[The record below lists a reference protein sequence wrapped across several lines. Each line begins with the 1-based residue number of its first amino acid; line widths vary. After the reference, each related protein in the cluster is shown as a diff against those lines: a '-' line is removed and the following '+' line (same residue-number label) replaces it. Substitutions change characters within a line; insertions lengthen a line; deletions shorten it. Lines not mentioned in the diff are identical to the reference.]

1 VKEDK
6 VAIVGMAC
14 IYPDARTPIELWEN
28 VLAQR
33 RSFRRI
39 PAERLRLEDYFSS
52 DHSTPDHTYSTE
64 AALIE
69 GYDFD
74 RLRFRVAGSTYRS
87 TDLTHWLALD
97 VAAQALAD
105 AGFPDGHDLPRESTG
120 VIVGNTLTGEFSR
133 ANVMRLRWPY
143 VRRVIA
149 NSLIARGWSS
159 RECQELLSELEIK
172 FKLPFPEIG
181 EETLA
186 GGLSNTIAGRICN
199 HFDLKG
205 GGYTVDGACASS
217 LLSVITACTALT
229 NGDLDLAIAGGVDL
243 SIDPFELVGFAKA
256 GALAADEM
264 TVYDAHS
271 AGFWPGEGCGM
282 VTLMRES
289 DARMQGRKIY
299 ALICGWGI
307 SSDGSGGITRP
318 EVEGQLLALKRAYQ
332 RARVDIGSV
341 TYFEGHGTGTSVG
354 DATELQTLARFR
366 QEACADAPKAF
377 IGTIKAN
384 IGHTKAAAGIA
395 GLIKASMA
403 LQYQVIPPTTGCK
416 KPHEMLTRND
426 AVLQV
431 LDVGQAW
438 PRERPVRAAV
448 SAMGFG
454 GINTHLILEGITKQE
469 KVLDQQERILLASAQ
484 DSELILLSAPTADAL
499 SQLVTSLLDIAAHL
513 SIAELGDL
521 AAELAE
527 SATNSGFRAA
537 LIASSPKELI
547 RRLEILQAWLTN
559 GVTSRLDVDQ
569 EIFVGIT
576 SLPPRIGFLFSGQGS
591 PVYLSGGAL
600 RRRFETIGSLY
611 LSANLPRQINGFS
624 TDVAQPAIVAASL
637 ASLRVLE
644 QLQIYADLAIG
655 HSLGE
660 LTALY
665 WAGAFE
671 ESTVLRIAETR
682 GRAMAEKGDPQGAMA
697 SLHTDAQTVTQL
709 IVGEE
714 VTIACLNSPRETIV
728 SGSQD
733 AIEAVVSRSRAAGVQ
748 AIRLRVSHAF
758 HSPLIAAAVPTFCEY
773 LVRESFQPLKRRVIS
788 TVTGEGVHAD
798 EDICSL
804 LVRQITAPVHFLD
817 AFQKARSQ
825 VDLWLEVGPGH
836 VLSSLVAKS
845 EDTVAIPLDAGG
857 PSLRGLLQAVGAV
870 FVLGGSVNVE
880 ALFINRFTR
889 PFDLSSQPKFFT
901 NPCELIPLAY
911 PLSSD
916 SVEADPSLSESLR
929 QPENMPAP
937 ETVPE
942 NIRQEDTLSLVRRLV
957 AQRAELPTD
966 LIKPGDRLLSNLHLN
981 SITVGQIVVEAAQNL
996 GLLPPAF
1003 VVEYADATVEQV
1015 AQSLEELKSKGGSLQ
1030 ADQRLQP
1037 PGVDT
1042 WIRAFTVELLEQPLK
1057 KIPVALGKGNWTVL
1071 STQDDPLRA
1080 ELVAAFAKLDAG
1092 SGVVLCVPP
1101 KLDEAYLSLLLEAA
1115 RIILAENGPSHFV
1128 LVQRGESVASLA
1140 RTLHLEAPRI
1150 TVCVVNIPPRH
1161 PHAANWVVAETLSAE
1176 GYIEAYYDI
1185 YGRRSVPISS
1195 LLPMSKESI
1204 GLPIGSDDVL
1214 LVTGGGKGITAECAL
1229 ALAVETGA
1237 RLVILGRS
1245 KQEEDPALA
1254 ANLKRIE
1261 SMGAQLRYFQVDI
1274 TDREAL
1280 QLAVREA
1287 DKEFG
1292 PITAILHG
1300 AARNEPKLLRVLSET
1315 DMHAT
1320 LAPKIKGLENL
1331 LAAVCTDKLRL
1342 LVAFGSIIART
1353 GLPGEADYALANE
1366 WLVHAVE
1373 HFQDTHSSCRCLAVE
1388 WSVWSGI
1395 GMGER
1400 LSRVEALARQG
1411 VVPIPPEEGIK
1422 VLLQLLKQR
1431 LPSVSVIVTGRFG
1444 NPPTLQLAQPELP
1457 FLRFLERPRV
1467 YFPGIELVVDSEL
1480 SSITDPY
1487 MNEHVLHK
1495 EHVFPAVMGLEA
1507 MAEAAMA
1514 LTGTNQPPIF
1524 ESVKFNRPVI
1534 VPDGETLV
1542 IRLAALLRE
1551 PNQVEVSLRCETT
1564 AFQVDHFQA
1573 LCRFLQDEKLEEIQ
1587 EHIPSDEELP
1597 LLNIDPQRDLYGKLL
1612 FHTGRFQR
1620 VGGYRRLS
1628 SKECLADITADGDE
1642 PWFGPYLPPSLVLP
1656 DPGMRDAAIH
1666 VIQACIPFARL
1677 MPVGLERLVHR
1688 PFTQANGPWRVY
1700 AREQQRQG
1708 DLFWYDVDVLDANG
1722 QLAERWQGLQLKQI
1736 EVLSIG
1742 VWSSPLFVPYLERR
1756 LSELLPTAQLRFA
1769 LEEGEMD
1776 DRKSGTDQAIQRL
1789 FGEGSPI
1796 YRRPDGKLES
1806 GTNVSVVVA
1815 HAANLTLAIAG
1826 PPPIGCDLELIV
1838 SRPEA
1843 VWQGLLGMERIRLA
1857 KLIAQET
1864 AESLDQAATRVWAAG
1879 ECLKKSG
1886 AIPYGPLSYLSSTPE
1901 GWVLL
1906 TAGSLSL
1913 ATLRT
1918 SLRDVA
1924 SPYILAVLVEKG
1936 NESLFSKERIPS

>member
-1 VKEDK
+1 VKEDE

-64 AALIE
+64 AALID

-87 TDLTHWLALD
+87 ADLAHWLALD

-105 AGFPDGHDLPRESTG
+105 AGYPDGHDLPRESTG

-143 VRRVIA
+143 VQRVMA
-149 NSLIARGWSS
+149 NSLMARGWSS
-159 RECQELLSELEIK
+159 TECQELLNELEIRYK
-172 FKLPFPEIG
+172 SSFPEIG

-199 HFDLKG
+199 YFDLKG

-264 TVYDAHS
+264 RIYDAHS

-332 RARVDIGSV
+332 RAGIDIGSV

-366 QEACADAPKAF
+366 QEASAEAPKAF
-377 IGTIKAN
+377 IGSIKAN

-403 LQYQVIPPTTGCK
+403 LYYQVIPPTTGCK
-416 KPHEMLTRND
+416 TPHEILTRND
-426 AVLQV
+426 AILQV
-431 LDVGQAW
+431 SDAGQAW
-438 PRERPVRAAV
+438 PRERPLRAAV

-454 GINTHLILEGITKQE
+454 GINTHLVLEGIAKQE

-484 DSELILLSAPTADAL
+484 DSELILLSAPTADTL
-499 SQLVTSLLDIAAHL
+499 SELVTSLLNIAAHL

-521 AAELAE
+521 AAELTK
-527 SATNSGFRAA
+527 SATNSVFRAA
-537 LIASSPKELI
+537 LVASSPKELI
-547 RRLEILQAWLTN
+547 RRLEILQTWLTN

-569 EIFVGIT
+569 EIFLGTT
-576 SLPPRIGFLFSGQGS
+576 SIPPRIGFLFSGQGS
-591 PVYLSGGAL
+591 PLYLSGGAL
-600 RRRFETIGSLY
+600 RRRFETIESLY

-624 TDVAQPAIVAASL
+624 TDVAQPAIIAASL
-637 ASLRVLE
+637 AGLRVLE
-644 QLQIYADLAIG
+644 QLQIYADLTIG

-671 ESTVLRIAETR
+671 ESTALRIAETR
-682 GRAMAEKGDPQGAMA
+682 GRAMAEKGDPRGAMA

-714 VTIACLNSPRETIV
+714 VTIACLNSPHETIV
-728 SGSQD
+728 SGRQD
-733 AIEAVVSRSRAAGVQ
+733 AIDALVSRSRAVGVQ
-748 AIRLRVSHAF
+748 ATRLRVSHAF
-758 HSPLIAAAVPTFCEY
+758 HSPLIAAATSTLYEY
-773 LVRESFQPLKRRVIS
+773 LARESFKPLKRRVIS
-788 TVTGEGVHAD
+788 TVTGEELDAD
-798 EDICSL
+798 EDVCSL
-804 LVRQITAPVHFLD
+804 LVRQVTAPVHFFD
-817 AFQKARSQ
+817 AFQNARSQ

-845 EDTVAIPLDAGG
+845 GDTVAISLDVGG
-857 PSLRGLLQAVGAV
+857 PSLRGFLKAVGAV
-870 FVLGGSVNVE
+870 FVLGGSVDVE
-880 ALFINRFTR
+880 GLFIDRFTR
-889 PFDLSSQPKFFT
+889 PFDLSWQPKFFT
-901 NPCELIPLAY
+901 NPCELIPLLD

-916 SVEADPSLSESLR
+916 NAETDSSVNELLR
-929 QPENMPAP
+929 QPENMPARR
-937 ETVPE
+937 TVPE
-942 NIRQEDTLSLVRRLV
+942 NIPQQDTLSLVCRLV
-957 AQRAELPTD
+957 AQRTELPID
-966 LIKPGDRLLSNLHLN
+966 LINPADRLLSNLHLN

-996 GLLPPAF
+996 GLLPPAYL
-1003 VVEYADATVEQV
+1003 VEYADATVEQV
-1015 AQSLEELKSKGGSLQ
+1015 AQSLEELKSKGDSLQ

-1057 KIPVALGKGNWTVL
+1057 KIPVALGKSNWTIL
-1071 STQDDPLRA
+1071 AAQDDPLRS
-1080 ELVAAFAKLDAG
+1080 ELATAFAKLDAG

-1101 KLDEAYLSLLLEAA
+1101 TLDETNLSLLLEAA
-1115 RIILAENGPSHFV
+1115 RITLAENGPSHFV
-1128 LVQRGESVASLA
+1128 LVQQGESVASLA

-1150 TVCVVNIPPRH
+1150 SVCVVNIPPGH
-1161 PHAANWVVAETLSAE
+1161 PQGAEWVVAETLSAE
-1176 GYIEAYYDI
+1176 GYIEAYYDTS
-1185 YGRRSVPISS
+1185 GRRSVPRLS
-1195 LLPMSKESI
+1195 LLPISTESI
-1204 GLPIGSDDVL
+1204 GLPIGSEDVV

-1254 ANLKRIE
+1254 TNLKRIE
-1261 SMGAQLRYFQVDI
+1261 SMGVHLRYFSVDI
-1274 TDREAL
+1274 TDREAV
-1280 QLAVREA
+1280 QVAVEEA
-1287 DKEFG
+1287 EQEFG
-1292 PITAILHG
+1292 VVTAILHG
-1300 AARNEPKLLRVLSET
+1300 AARNEPKLLSVLSET
-1315 DMHAT
+1315 DVQASM
-1320 LAPKIKGLENL
+1320 APKTKGLESL
-1331 LAAVCTDKLRL
+1331 LAAVCSDKLRL
-1342 LVAFGSIIART
+1342 LVGFGSIIART
-1353 GLPGEADYALANE
+1353 GLPGEGDYALANE
-1366 WLVHAVE
+1366 WLVRALERFHNQ
-1373 HFQDTHSSCRCLAVE
+1373 HPLCRCIAVE

-1400 LSRVEALARQG
+1400 LSRVEALALQG

-1422 VLLQLLKQR
+1422 MLLQLLRQR
-1431 LPSVSVIVTGRFG
+1431 LSSVSVIVAGRFG
-1444 NPPTLQLAQPELP
+1444 NPPTLQLAQPEMP

-1467 YFPGIELVVDSEL
+1467 YFPGIELVVDAKL

-1487 MNEHVLHK
+1487 LNEHVLHK

-1514 LTGTNQPPIF
+1514 VTSSNERPVF

-1534 VPDGETLV
+1534 VPSGGSLA

-1551 PNQVEVSLRCETT
+1551 PNQVEVTLRCEST

-1573 LCRFLQDEKLEEIQ
+1573 VCQFSQNENIEEPITLG
-1587 EHIPSDEELP
+1587 EELP
-1597 LLNIDPQRDLYGKLL
+1597 LLKIDLQCDLYGELL

-1620 VGGYRRLS
+1620 VGGYRRLHS
-1628 SKECLADITADGDE
+1628 TECLADITADGDE
-1642 PWFGPYLPPSLVLP
+1642 PWFGPYIPPSLVLP

-1677 MPVGLERLVHR
+1677 MPVGLERLTHH
-1688 PFTQANGPWRVY
+1688 PFTQAMGPWRVY
-1700 AREQQRQG
+1700 AREQQHQG
-1708 DLFWYDVDVLDANG
+1708 DLFWYDVDVVGANG
-1722 QLAERWQGLQLKQI
+1722 QLVERWKGLQLKQL
-1736 EVLSIG
+1736 EDLSVG
-1742 VWSSPLFVPYLERR
+1742 GWSSSLFVPYLERR
-1756 LSELLPTAQLRFA
+1756 LPELLPAAELRFA
-1769 LEEGEMD
+1769 FEEGEMD
-1776 DRKSGTDQAIQRL
+1776 DRKSGTDEAIQRL
-1789 FGEGSPI
+1789 FGDGFPI

-1806 GTNVSVVVA
+1806 GTNESVVVA
-1815 HAANLTLAIAG
+1815 HAGNLTLAIAG
-1826 PPPIGCDLELIV
+1826 PPPIGCDLELII

-1843 VWQGLLGMERIRLA
+1843 VWQGLLGTERIWLA
-1857 KLIAQET
+1857 KLIAEET
-1864 AESLDQAATRVWAAG
+1864 GESLDHSATRVWAAG
-1879 ECLKKSG
+1879 ECLKKAGVISN
-1886 AIPYGPLSYLSSTPE
+1886 GPLNYFTFTPE

-1918 SLRDVA
+1918 SLRGVA
-1924 SPYILAVLVEKG
+1924 STYILAVLVEKG
-1936 NESLFSKERIPS
+1936 NESFFSKERIPL